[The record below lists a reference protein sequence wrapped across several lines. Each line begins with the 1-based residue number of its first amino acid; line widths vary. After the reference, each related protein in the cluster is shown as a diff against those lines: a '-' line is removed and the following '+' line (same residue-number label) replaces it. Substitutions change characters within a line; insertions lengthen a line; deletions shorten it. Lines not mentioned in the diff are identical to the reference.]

1 MLQLKSVQ
9 ARLKADSVRVER
21 GDGLSLLRRLP
32 AASMQLVFIDPPF
45 DSIQFEA
52 ALKAAAQ
59 AIAPKGLVYLEAPR
73 AWLDEE
79 LAPLGL
85 QVHRSGKA
93 GAVHFHLLTK
103 VDASQELP
111 ADVPAP

>member
-1 MLQLKSVQ
+1 L
-9 ARLKADSVRVER
+9 AH
-21 GDGLSLLRRLP
+21 
-32 AASMQLVFIDPPF
+32 
-45 DSIQFEA
+45 
-52 ALKAAAQ
+52 

-93 GAVHFHLLTK
+93 GAVHFHLLRKNDTPQDSPQ
-103 VDASQELP
+103 DAP
-111 ADVPAP
+111 VA